1 MTLIKFGNGSLIMGS
16 SISGNIS
23 VKKDSTESVIE
34 VGDNAKIINSN
45 LNNNEEHTE
54 ESYAIKITASR
65 NAFYDELEAEIS
77 KLENEST
84 KTKLKTELTDLKS
97 HPTTPK
103 GQWQWNQ
110 ALNKF
115 KEFSIEL
122 GAKIVAEI
130 AMKQL
135 GY

>member
-1 MTLIKFGNGSLIMGS
+1 MTLIKIGNGGLIMNS

-23 VKKDSTESVIE
+23 VKKDSTGGIIE
-34 VGDNAKIINSN
+34 VGDNAKIINTD
-45 LNNNEEHTE
+45 LDNNEEHTE
-54 ESYAIKITASR
+54 ESFALKITASR

-77 KLENEST
+77 KLENESI
-84 KTKLKTELTDLKS
+84 KTKLITELTDLKS

-110 ALNKF
+110 ALKKF
-115 KEFSIEL
+115 KEFSYEL
-122 GAKIVAEI
+122 GAKIVAEL